1 MSAIALNVAPI
12 FILILF
18 GWVLARSGFLKAAV
32 GDGLGDFVFK
42 IALPILIFRT
52 LVEADFQGLSPF
64 RLWASYFFGV
74 AVTWTTAHIVA
85 TRIFRREAT
94 LGVISG
100 ISASFANNVFI
111 GLPLVGNIVGH
122 DGLVPLS
129 ILLAVHLPIMMI
141 TGTILM
147 ENAKFKL
154 EGGEKRPVSAIL
166 KQVGRNLVT
175 NPLVVAMA
183 AGVVVNFSG
192 LPLTS
197 VGMTVLNQIA
207 GIAGPAALIALGMG
221 LTRYSVSGNVGLS
234 AVMTLLKLFLMPAG
248 VWLAAHSL
256 GLSPTWALALV
267 LTSCLPTG
275 VNSWLL
281 ATRFNAGQSLAASTI
296 TMSTLFGVLSVS
308 FWAWLLT

>member
-18 GWVLARSGFLKAAV
+18 GWGLAKSGFLKATV

-42 IALPILIFRT
+42 IALPVLIFRT
-52 LVEADFQGLSPF
+52 LVEADFNGLSPF

-74 AVTWTTAHIVA
+74 AITWTTGHLIA
-85 TRIFRREAT
+85 TRLFKREVT
-94 LGVISG
+94 LGVIAG
-100 ISASFANNVFI
+100 ISSSFANNVFI
-111 GLPLVGNIVGH
+111 GLPLVGNIIGPS
-122 DGLVPLS
+122 GLVPLS

-141 TGTILM
+141 SGTILM

-154 EGGEKRPVSAIL
+154 EGGERRPVSAVL

-183 AGVVVNFSG
+183 AGIAFNFAG
-192 LPLTS
+192 VPLTT
-197 VGMTVLNQIA
+197 VGKTVLNQIA
-207 GIAGPAALIALGMG
+207 GIAGPAALISLGMG
-221 LTRYSVSGNVGLS
+221 LTRYSVSGNIGLS
-234 AVMTLLKLFLMPAG
+234 AVMTLLKLFLMPGG
-248 VWLAAHSL
+248 VWLAAHFL
-256 GLSPTWALALV
+256 GLPPTWALALV

-296 TMSTLFGVLSVS
+296 TISTLFGVLSVS

>member
-1 MSAIALNVAPI
+1 MYAIALNVAPI
-12 FILILF
+12 FTLILI
-18 GWVLARSGFLKAAV
+18 GWLLARTGLLKSSV
-32 GDGLGDFVFK
+32 GDGLGEFVFK
-42 IALPILIFRT
+42 IALPVLIFRT
-52 LVEADFQGLSPF
+52 LVEADFNGLSPF
-64 RLWASYFFGV
+64 RLWGSYFFGV
-74 AVTWTTAHIVA
+74 AVTWTTGHLIA
-85 TRIFRREAT
+85 TRIFGRDAT
-94 LGVISG
+94 MGVIAG

-154 EGGEKRPVSAIL
+154 EGGTKRPVSAIL
-166 KQVGRNLVT
+166 RQVGRNLVT
-175 NPLVVAMA
+175 NPLVIAMA
-183 AGVVVNFSG
+183 SGVAVNFVE
-192 LPLTS
+192 LPMTTIGS
-197 VGMTVLNQIA
+197 TVLAQIA
-207 GIAGPAALIALGMG
+207 GIAGPAALIALGMS
-221 LTRYSVSGNVGLS
+221 LTRYSISGNVGLS
-234 AVMTLLKLFLMPAG
+234 GVMTLLKLILMPAA
-248 VWLAAHSL
+248 VWLGAHGL

-281 ATRFNAGQSLAASTI
+281 ATRFNTGQPLAASTI
-296 TMSTLFGVLSVS
+296 TMSTATGILSVS